1 MWLLPDI
8 PKPFTPIKSA
18 ASGGNVS
25 QFTVY
30 LLNDYGA
37 AVEKTMVNQAGAF
50 IEKKANFLSV
60 LTNIRNGFCPLL
72 RCQG

>member
-1 MWLLPDI
+1 MNMDVVAPGYSETFYAD
-8 PKPFTPIKSA
+8 KSA

-50 IEKKANFLSV
+50 IEKKS
-60 LTNIRNGFCPLL
+60 
-72 RCQG
+72 